1 MTMEATPVDATPLP
15 RRRDT
20 AWALQWT
27 PIVVGALTAT
37 ALSSIL
43 ITFAGTIGLGVSS
56 AAPTW
61 RDASWA
67 LWLLSG
73 IYLILQALIAF
84 GCGGYVAGRTQD
96 PLEIGNTEEV
106 ERRDGFHGI
115 AAWALAVVLGVLL
128 AALIGMAASRPSA
141 LATPPSATE
150 PSVLSYEIDQLF
162 RAGRRPA
169 NIDLTP
175 ARAEAGRILLTS
187 SSHSGVTTE
196 DRSYLIQMVSGATGL
211 DWGGCG
217 ATRRQ
222 CHFGLEESDR
232 QGARQH
238 HHLSVLDR
246 DRAPSGSGRGLGR
259 GGSRRPA
266 SRRHAVAGLDDAIEW
281 LRPAPGR
288 RLAASRVAFAVTS
301 LANPR
306 SRGWSGRV
314 FGPVPPLTRH
324 VVLLRTRRGRRTIS
338 EKEQLNIRLKSA
350 RRCEDNRG
358 TFPLRN
364 CGPSDK
370 NSGRFCLC
378 CRHRTNCGC
387 QTRPCP

>member
-1 MTMEATPVDATPLP
+1 MTMEATPVDATPLA
-15 RRRDT
+15 RRR

-56 AAPTW
+56 SAPTW

-128 AALIGMAASRPSA
+128 AAFIGMAASRPSA

-196 DRSYLIQMVSGATGL
+196 DRSYLIQMVSGSTGL
-211 DWGGCG
+211 TGADAERRVDNVISDSKKAIGRARASTIILAFSIATALLLAAAAAWAGAEAGGRHRDGMPLPDWM
-217 ATRRQ
+217 TRSNS
-222 CHFGLEESDR
+222 FGR
-232 QGARQH
+232 R
-238 HHLSVLDR
+238 
-246 DRAPSGSGRGLGR
+246 RAGVWQ
-259 GGSRRPA
+259 RPA
-266 SRRHAVAGLDDAIEW
+266 S
-281 LRPAPGR
+281 
-288 RLAASRVAFAVTS
+288 
-301 LANPR
+301 
-306 SRGWSGRV
+306 
-314 FGPVPPLTRH
+314 PVP
-324 VVLLRTRRGRRTIS
+324 
-338 EKEQLNIRLKSA
+338 
-350 RRCEDNRG
+350 
-358 TFPLRN
+358 
-364 CGPSDK
+364 
-370 NSGRFCLC
+370 
-378 CRHRTNCGC
+378 
-387 QTRPCP
+387 